1 MEEKNIGKSG
11 DECPTWN
18 ELGDRASQMPPFF
31 TPSEEIKRNGFKIKF
46 LAEGPRKE
54 TLSPFNG
61 KQELWFDVE
70 YEGRLMTWTI
80 SQISLLLELKKHA
93 PLQGRSFRIRLV
105 QKNGTLDPTRNRFR
119 SRYRYEVIPLDS
131 RRWRPRGTL
140 SIDLRG

>member
-1 MEEKNIGKSG
+1 MEEENIDKSG

-18 ELGDRASQMPPFF
+18 ELGQSNQMPPFF

-119 SRYRYEVIPLDS
+119 SRYRYEVIPLDPEDGV
-131 RRWRPRGTL
+131 REEHV
-140 SIDLRG
+140 IDLRG